1 MSPVTNS
8 GRLSSMLEQ
17 WTGKAIRKELAFAF
31 RVLHATT
38 GKVGHKALKAAMPEY
53 QYSTAD
59 MNEQYLAEV
68 EATRKG
74 EATPANT
81 PRLRPSSEQIE
92 RSDLVLLG
100 SGSVRP
106 WLRMTDDYPLHRDF
120 LIEAVLAAS
129 RGKGDRSL
137 CRDRGWNLSTF
148 QRYRDHAAGVI
159 ATQLNRLG
167 IKPWV

>member
-1 MSPVTNS
+1 
-8 GRLSSMLEQ
+8 MLEA
-17 WTGKAIRKELAFAF
+17 WDVKSVRKELAFAF

-53 QYSTAD
+53 EYSKAD

-68 EATRKG
+68 EASRKG
-74 EATPANT
+74 EQTLMNT

-92 RSDLVLLG
+92 RSHIVLLG
-100 SGSVRP
+100 TTRLRP
-106 WLRMTDDYPLHRDF
+106 WLQLADGYPMHRDF
-120 LIEAVLAAS
+120 LVEAVLAAS

-148 QRYRDHAAGVI
+148 QRYRDHAAQVI
-159 ATQLNRLG
+159 ATHLNRVG
-167 IKPWV
+167 IRPWV